1 MTDYSVQDIEDI
13 ILESGLKFPDLFNS
27 FVEKNSRLIQLS
39 ENNHNRYCELYEEVF
54 SVSSTTKEKGNKLED
69 LIVFLFKNA
78 FPIIFEVKRNCR
90 TSTNELD
97 LLISWTQQAK
107 SSGILKE
114 LCGLGNAFLCEC
126 KNYKGKVDVT
136 YIGKFMSLL
145 CCSDTKLGVM
155 VAWDGVTG
163 NGWKAG
169 MGLIKKIALSEKRYI
184 LVITKEDLESI
195 YLKKDNL
202 FNILMKKYAALKQD
216 IEYASFIKRHELE
229 DRWDK

>member
-1 MTDYSVQDIEDI
+1 
-13 ILESGLKFPDLFNS
+13 
-27 FVEKNSRLIQLS
+27 
-39 ENNHNRYCELYEEVF
+39 
-54 SVSSTTKEKGNKLED
+54 
-69 LIVFLFKNA
+69 
-78 FPIIFEVKRNCR
+78 
-90 TSTNELD
+90 
-97 LLISWTQQAK
+97 
-107 SSGILKE
+107 
-114 LCGLGNAFLCEC
+114 
-126 KNYKGKVDVT
+126 
-136 YIGKFMSLL
+136 
-145 CCSDTKLGVM
+145 M

-216 IEYASFIKRHELE
+216 IDYASLIKRPEWE